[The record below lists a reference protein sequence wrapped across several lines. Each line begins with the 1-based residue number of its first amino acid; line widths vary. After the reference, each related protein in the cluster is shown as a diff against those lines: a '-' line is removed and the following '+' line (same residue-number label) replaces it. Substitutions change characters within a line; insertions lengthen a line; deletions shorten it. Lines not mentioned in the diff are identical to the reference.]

1 MRSSMRTITPR
12 ATPVVRAPTP
22 SVPPPSESV
31 REVPPL
37 LRAPVSIIT
46 PVSEVELRGGSLL
59 VGRLPECDV
68 MIDDGLVSR
77 MHARISVRD
86 NAVIV
91 EDLHSTNGVYLNGVR
106 ITHSALLREGDRLL
120 IGTTEASLFEARPDA
135 RITPLR
141 ARRESEAR
149 TPVAAASTSSLRPAI
164 SASPV
169 ISVNPP
175 SPSVNPRAAVPT
187 TLPARA
193 RESFGKLELHL
204 DELAIEPTDDGP
216 TSSRPADLRA
226 LRSRSS
232 GVPSTARADAL
243 EVIGALADRLASS
256 GNLDEARRVLS
267 SHLKRI
273 LQGATAGLTVPNEV
287 CLLAS
292 KHAVSLARWTGQSTW
307 IDYVVELH
315 LAARRLMSPATLTL
329 FESVVLSIG
338 DFDRQLFAYYVEGMR
353 DESALLNGEER
364 LVLERLALLG
374 DG

>member
-1 MRSSMRTITPR
+1 
-12 ATPVVRAPTP
+12 
-22 SVPPPSESV
+22 
-31 REVPPL
+31 VPPL

-46 PVSEVELRGGSLL
+46 PVSEVELREGSILI
-59 VGRLPECDV
+59 GRLPECDV

-77 MHARISVRD
+77 MHARVSVRD
-86 NAVIV
+86 NSVIV

-106 ITHSALLREGDRLL
+106 ITHSAVLREGDRLL

-135 RITPLR
+135 RISPLR
-141 ARRESEAR
+141 GRRESETR
-149 TPVAAASTSSLRPAI
+149 TPVTSTAE
-164 SASPV
+164 PV
-169 ISVNPP
+169 PSVRPP
-175 SPSVNPRAAVPT
+175 SPSVNPRPPLPT
-187 TLPARA
+187 TRPARA

-204 DELAIEPTDDGP
+204 DELALDPGDDGP
-216 TSSRPADLRA
+216 ASSRPADLQA
-226 LRSRSS
+226 LRRRSS

-243 EVIGALADRLASS
+243 EVIGALADRLAAS

-315 LAARRLMSPATLTL
+315 LAARRLMSPATFTL

-374 DG
+374 ES

>member
-12 ATPVVRAPTP
+12 ATPVVRAPAP

-46 PVSEVELRGGSLL
+46 PVSEVELREGSLL

-86 NAVIV
+86 NSVIV

-135 RITPLR
+135 RIAPLR
-141 ARRESEAR
+141 ARHSENRA
-149 TPVAAASTSSLRPAI
+149 PVTSTSSLRSVVI
-164 SASPV
+164 ASPV

-175 SPSVNPRAAVPT
+175 SPAVNQRGAAPT

-204 DELAIEPTDDGP
+204 DELAVEPNDDGP

-226 LRSRSS
+226 MRSRSS

-315 LAARRLMSPATLTL
+315 LAARRAMSPATFSL

-338 DFDRQLFAYYVEGMR
+338 DFDRQLFTYYVDGMR
-353 DESALLNGEER
+353 DERELLSGEER
-364 LVLERLALLG
+364 LVLERLIQLVES
-374 DG
+374 